1 MPVPQV
7 LAVHL
12 DQVERVQEGFP
23 EPALTV
29 QGIENRDPVRTA
41 DHGLSIQG
49 ECSRPKLAGS
59 IGDCWKPAGPFVTA
73 AREQTHGRAVAADD
87 EPVAV
92 VLDLMIPIG
101 SGWRRGR
108 ERRQAWLDEAFGRE
122 HAKAIRSATQEK
134 SHPCCPAAWARPLTP
149 ADEVQAKVL
158 TEDDARRVAVNI
170 TRLTALLGDGNGY
183 QTASPAPRNVAQ
195 WPQVGGGCSVSS
207 RRRGG

>member
-7 LAVHL
+7 LVVHL

-122 HAKAIRSATQEK
+122 HTKAI
-134 SHPCCPAAWARPLTP
+134 SHRYPIGNAG
-149 ADEVQAKVL
+149 KVAPIL
-158 TEDDARRVAVNI
+158 PRR
-170 TRLTALLGDGNGY
+170 LG
-183 QTASPAPRNVAQ
+183 QTLDP
-195 WPQVGGGCSVSS
+195 G
-207 RRRGG
+207 RRGAGEGPDRR